1 MILYFTGTG
10 NSKYAAERLAELLDD
25 ELISINDKIR
35 AKDKS
40 ALTSEK
46 PWVIVVPTYAW
57 QIPKIVEEWIAETE
71 LKGSK
76 KVYLVMTCGE
86 STGAAEMMTGILF
99 DYLDMDFCGCEKIVM
114 PDNYFIMFEPPTQE
128 KIKSL
133 LREAET
139 RFEPIAE
146 RIRSGEKFDRKK
158 ISLLDKIYSIPVN
171 ALFYKIS
178 VKAKPFYAT
187 EKCVSCGHCE
197 KVCPLNNIKLTDG
210 KPVWGKE
217 CTHCM
222 ACICTC
228 PKEAIEY
235 GKKTQGK
242 VRYRFPAK

>member
-1 MILYFTGTG
+1 MILYFSGTG

-25 ELISINDKIR
+25 ETVSLNDKIR
-35 AKDKS
+35 ANDKS
-40 ALTSEK
+40 VLSSEK

-57 QIPKIVEEWIAETE
+57 KIPKIVEEWLAETE
-71 LKGSK
+71 LEGNK
-76 KVYLVMTCGE
+76 KVYLVMTCGDG
-86 STGAAEMMTGILF
+86 TGAAEMLAEILF
-99 DYLDMDFCGCEKIVM
+99 DYKEMEFCGCEKIVM

-128 KIKSL
+128 KIKTL

-158 ISLLDKIYSIPVN
+158 SSLLDKIYSIPVN

-178 VKAKPFYAT
+178 VKSKPFYAT
-187 EKCVSCGHCE
+187 ENCVSCGHCE

-210 KPVWGKE
+210 KPVWGKD

-242 VRYRFPAK
+242 VRYRFPN